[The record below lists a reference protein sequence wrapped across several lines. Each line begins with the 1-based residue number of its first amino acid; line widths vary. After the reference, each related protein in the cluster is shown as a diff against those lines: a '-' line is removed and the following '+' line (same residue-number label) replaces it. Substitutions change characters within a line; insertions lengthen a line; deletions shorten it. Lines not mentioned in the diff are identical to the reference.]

1 MIKWYVIFEDDPQRE
16 VLVEEVGEVEEGK
29 LRADAL
35 KRFEDA
41 RTANAIYG
49 VETRGMWMI
58 DDTTE
63 QEDVIKIHGR
73 VPRNIHV
80 RFVERERRIAGAYPN
95 E

>member
-1 MIKWYVIFEDDPQRE
+1 MIKWYAIYKDDPQRE
-16 VLVEEVGEVEEGK
+16 MLVEKGK

-49 VETRGMWMI
+49 RETRSMWLI

-63 QEDVIKIHGR
+63 QEDVIKRHGR

-80 RFVERERRIAGAYPN
+80 RFVECERRIVGVYPD

>member
-1 MIKWYVIFEDDPQRE
+1 MIKWYAIYENDPQRE
-16 VLVEEVGEVEEGK
+16 MLVEKGK

-41 RTANAIYG
+41 RRANAIYG
-49 VETRGMWMI
+49 RETRGMWMI
-58 DDTTE
+58 DDATE
-63 QEDVIKIHGR
+63 QEDVIKRHGR

-80 RFVERERRIAGAYPN
+80 RFVERERRIAGAYPD

>member
-1 MIKWYVIFEDDPQRE
+1 MIKWYAIYEDDPRRE
-16 VLVEEVGEVEEGK
+16 MLVEKGK

-49 VETRGMWMI
+49 RETRGMWMI

-63 QEDVIKIHGR
+63 QEDVIKRHGS
-73 VPRNIHV
+73 VPGNISI
-80 RFVERERRIAGAYPN
+80 RFVERKRRIAGAYPN

>member
-1 MIKWYVIFEDDPQRE
+1 MIKWYAIFEDDPQRE
-16 VLVEEVGEVEEGK
+16 MLVEKGK
-29 LRADAL
+29 LRADVL

-41 RTANAIYG
+41 RTANEFNG
-49 VETRGMWMI
+49 RETRGMWMI

-63 QEDVIKIHGR
+63 QADVIKRHGR

-80 RFVERERRIAGAYPN
+80 RFVECERRIAGVYPD